1 MSIVAP
7 TPCRPRVVVVNLK
20 NQLEVVRSRKQNE
33 IDSVIS
39 FHSIE
44 NNSEKISKG
53 SEYGNGRIIL
63 EVHQLN
69 VSKQI
74 RLIWIEKM
82 YSLLEYRA
90 LLRLAK
96 FIYNK

>member
-1 MSIVAP
+1 MSIIAP
-7 TPCRPRVVVVNLK
+7 KPCKPQVVVVNLK
-20 NQLEVVRSRKQNE
+20 NQLEVVRSRRQNE

-39 FHSIE
+39 FHSVE
-44 NNSEKISKG
+44 NNSDKISKG

-69 VSKQI
+69 TTKQI
-74 RLIWIEKM
+74 RLIWIEKI
-82 YSLLEYRA
+82 YSLIEYRA

-96 FIYNK
+96 FVYNK